1 MTTASN
7 LAVRV
12 PVLMYHRVGQPTS
25 QTDQRYCVLPPRF
38 TEHMKVLSRHG
49 YRGVSIERLL
59 DWMDGGPPLG
69 ESDLVITFDDGFR
82 GVLEHAFPV
91 LNALGWPATVFLVAD
106 EIGGTDEWHSATDPE
121 GVRHRLLSSEDI
133 GALKACGWSF
143 HSHTCTHASLTQ
155 LDDASLRAELVG
167 SRTALTDLLG
177 ERPYC
182 LAYPYGHV
190 DERVEAAV
198 RAAGYR
204 AAFSVQ
210 PGFNRRDV
218 NPFRIR
224 RIDVFGFDTPR
235 VLLRKVQLGSNAGG
249 LRQVAAY
256 YWRQLSHGL
265 RLSAERN
272 RRA

>member
-1 MTTASN
+1 
-7 LAVRV
+7 
-12 PVLMYHRVGQPTS
+12 MYHRVGFS
-25 QTDQRYCVLPPRF
+25 STDNDIKYCIAPDTFAAHMNVLA
-38 TEHMKVLSRHG
+38 RHG

-59 DWMDGGPPLG
+59 EWIEGGHPLG
-69 ESDLVITFDDGFR
+69 ANELVITFDDGFR

-106 EIGGTDEWHSATDPE
+106 EIGGTDAWHSATDPE
-121 GVRHRLLSSEDI
+121 GVRHRLLSADDI
-133 GALKACGWSF
+133 RTLQSCAWSF

-155 LDDASLRAELVG
+155 LDDESLRTELVR
-167 SRTALTDLLG
+167 SRAALTDLLG
-177 ERPYC
+177 DQPYC

-190 DERVEAAV
+190 DDRVESAA
-198 RAAGYR
+198 RKAGYR

-235 VLLRKVQLGSNAGG
+235 VLLRKVHFGSNQGG
-249 LRQVAAY
+249 LRYAATY
-256 YWRQLSHGL
+256 YWRQTWRRLGL
-265 RLSAERN
+265 PTA
-272 RRA
+272 